1 MELPDYLP
9 ISMLN
14 AFEYCPRR
22 FWIEFVQG
30 EMEVNAHVLEGQLRH
45 ERAHEAGVEHAGD
58 EVTLRRVYVYSDRLR
73 VAGFADV
80 VEIVASRH
88 AQRTSSAERD
98 DLREQARV
106 VPVEYKK
113 GALGKWLN
121 DHIQLCAQA
130 MALEERIVATHG
142 RLLPELTLPVA
153 AIEYGFIFYFGSRRR
168 ERVEFDE
175 TLRRKTMESLQQM
188 WRWLGQ
194 ETIPAPLEKFAK
206 CRECSL
212 ERICLPRE
220 VRALGNWGTGELGSG
235 RMGEIERGSEGEREN
250 G

>member
-30 EMEVNAHVLEGQLRH
+30 EMEVNAHVLEGQLKH
-45 ERAHEAGVEHAGD
+45 ERAHAVGVEQDGD
-58 EVTLRRVYVYSDRLR
+58 EVKLRRMYVYSDRLR

-80 VEIVASRH
+80 VEIEDQTVA
-88 AQRTSSAERD
+88 
-98 DLREQARV
+98 
-106 VPVEYKK
+106 PIEYKK
-113 GALGKWLN
+113 GAIGKWLN
-121 DHIQLCAQA
+121 DHLQLCAQA

-142 RLLPELTLPVA
+142 AVLSGVTLPVA
-153 AIEYGFIFYFGSRRR
+153 PIEHGFLFYFGSRRR

-175 TLRRKTMESLQQM
+175 TLRRKTIECIQAM
-188 WRWLGQ
+188 WELLRR
-194 ETIPAPLEKFAK
+194 EEMPAPIEKFAK

-212 ERICLPRE
+212 EPICLPRE
-220 VRALGNWGTGELGSG
+220 VRLLAGGL
-235 RMGEIERGSEGEREN
+235 
-250 G
+250 